1 MGDDNEKTFVVKDK
15 RRFNSEGEEQSSSEK
30 VADTNPQANNVNSS
44 SSVKKEDKISADSE
58 AITFPSFL
66 MSLAMQAL
74 MQLGEIPA
82 PQGTNIPKDKIAAK
96 QTIDVIAML
105 KDKTKGNLDKD
116 EDKMIEEV
124 LHNLRISFLRA

>member
-1 MGDDNEKTFVVKDK
+1 MSDNNEKTFIVKDK
-15 RRFNSEGEEQSSSEK
+15 RRFNSEGDEQSVSEK
-30 VADTNPQANNVNSS
+30 VADTNAQTNNANLSAS
-44 SSVKKEDKISADSE
+44 IKKDDKISADSE

-105 KDKTKGNLDKD
+105 KEKTKGNLDKD
-116 EDKMIEEV
+116 EEKMIEEV